1 MPKISIIIPTY
12 NRALFVTEAIDSVM
26 AQTFR
31 DYEVIVVDDGSTD
44 NTKDVLLRY
53 GERIRYIY
61 QSNSGVGAAR
71 NAGVRCAVGEW
82 LAFLDSDDIWLP
94 EYLSCQMA
102 QANQNPSAH
111 TLMTNSIR
119 FESDGSSLNVFQHY
133 GIDYPETAKTG
144 LCLIERP
151 LSLILQKGNPGF
163 PATMFKRE
171 SFIRVGL
178 FNENVTISE
187 DLEAIAYMC
196 LQGPLSLC
204 AKPLAHTIRRKETIR
219 NLGSRWYSDN
229 IYCRVSL
236 QTLYGNLRMQ
246 RTLTHL
252 ERRVLIKVLGANTR
266 ALGNLYLRNGEL
278 FKARRFYVEALLL
291 DLSMKSLMKVIV
303 TYFPHKLALNLT
315 KSTSE

>member
-1 MPKISIIIPTY
+1 MPKVSIVIPTY
-12 NRALFVTEAIDSVM
+12 NRARYVTEAIDSVLS
-26 AQTFR
+26 QTFL

-44 NTKDVLLRY
+44 NTKDVLRRY
-53 GERIRYIY
+53 GDKIRYMY
-61 QSNSGVGAAR
+61 QPNSGVGAAR
-71 NAGVRCAVGEW
+71 NAGVRSAVGEW

-94 EYLSCQMA
+94 EYLSCQME
-102 QANQNPSAH
+102 QASQNPSAH
-111 TLMTNSIR
+111 TLMTNSVR
-119 FESDGSSLNVFQHY
+119 FEADGSSLNVFQHY
-133 GIDYPETAKTG
+133 GIDYPETDKNG

-163 PATMFKRE
+163 PTTMFKRE

-246 RTLTHL
+246 RALTYL
-252 ERRVLIKVLGANTR
+252 EKRVLIKVLGANTR

-278 FKARRFYVEALLL
+278 FKARRSYVEAFSQ
-291 DLSMKSLMKVIV
+291 DLSMKSLMKVLV
-303 TYFPHKLALNLT
+303 SYLPRTMAANST